1 MFQTLALILFETS
14 LPCLK
19 KVRLPRPPK
28 GALVAGGRA
37 SLEWLQTR
45 QEPGNMHEVVRDA
58 VEVEGQA
65 WMLALVRVLQGE
77 QKAFQLIAI
86 LSRMVRA
93 TQAVFVNRTG

>member
-1 MFQTLALILFETS
+1 
-14 LPCLK
+14 
-19 KVRLPRPPK
+19 
-28 GALVAGGRA
+28 
-37 SLEWLQTR
+37 
-45 QEPGNMHEVVRDA
+45 MHEVVRDA